1 MRKNGKK
8 LSTFLLIV
16 IFSFGLFACSSQDE
30 PETSGT
36 EEGGEDGTLS
46 GDVTFWSASLSGEPF
61 DSYFADIKEE
71 FEDLHPDVNLVI
83 EDIPQDEI
91 QQKVLTSLTGDDVPD
106 VVNLAPRFMEKI
118 ADQGGLLELDDLV
131 SDEVKDSYLERPLD
145 SGYMNNKLY
154 ALPWYVTTTVSFYNG
169 EYFDEADVSGT
180 PTTQKE
186 LYETSKK
193 VTEATGKPAF
203 YQLIGGGENIMN
215 KMASLANE
223 DLLVDEG
230 ETILQDN
237 EKIIEFFEL
246 SQKMYEEGI
255 MPQENAEGSFK
266 TGQELFMAG
275 NVAMLETGVT
285 FLGPIEDGAPEIYK
299 NTRVGG
305 PLKKE
310 DAPQNAAI
318 MNLVVPSKT
327 KNPDAAVEFAKFL
340 TNDEN
345 QLEFSKAATTV
356 LPSTKEALEDPYFKD
371 AGDSPVERARYE
383 SSLAIKSAEKLFP
396 EYERI
401 EGRDLREIVKNAY
414 VKNIQGSLTPEEAL
428 NEIAEK
434 WDTVFEEAEEMIT
447 F

>member
-1 MRKNGKK
+1 MRKKNKL
-8 LSTFLLIV
+8 LSTLLLVI
-16 IFSFGLFACSSQDE
+16 IFSIGLVACSSQDTS
-30 PETSGT
+30 ETPTTGGD
-36 EEGGEDGTLS
+36 EEETLS
-46 GDVTFWSASLSGEPF
+46 GDVTLWTASLSGEPF
-61 DSYFADIKEE
+61 DSYFDDVKEE
-71 FEDLHPDVNLVI
+71 FEDLHPEVNIVI

-91 QQKVLTSLTGDDVPD
+91 QQKVLTSLTGDEVPD

-118 ADQGGLLELDDLV
+118 ADQGGLLELGNFL
-131 SDEVKDSYLERPLD
+131 SDEEKEKYLERPLD
-145 SGYMNNKLY
+145 SGYLNDKLY

-169 EYFDEADVSGT
+169 ESFDAAGVSET

-186 LYETSKK
+186 LYETAKK
-193 VTEATGKPAF
+193 VTDATGKPAF
-203 YQLIGGGENIMN
+203 YQLIAGGENIMN
-215 KMASLANE
+215 KMASIANE
-223 DLLVDEG
+223 DLLVEEG
-230 ETILQDN
+230 KSILQDN

-275 NVAMLETGVT
+275 NVALLETGVT
-285 FLGPIEDGAPEIYK
+285 FLGPIEDAAPEIYEK
-299 NTRVGG
+299 TKIGS

-327 KNPDAAVEFAKFL
+327 KNPDAAVEFTKFL
-340 TNDEN
+340 SNDEN
-345 QLEFSKAATTV
+345 QLNFSKAAETV

-371 AGDSPVERARYE
+371 PGESPVEQARYE

-401 EGRDLREIVKNAY
+401 EGRELREIVKNAY
-414 VKNIQGSLTPEEAL
+414 VENLQGSVTPEEAL
-428 NEIAEK
+428 DEIAEK
-434 WDTVFEEAEEMIT
+434 WDKVFEEADEMIT